1 MPSFLGEYE
10 GCAEDRDEKFIR
22 AVNSFLGNDYKNSEL
37 IIVGDCC
44 KKTESI
50 LKEVYAKEL
59 ITEKII
65 FYNFPTKQK
74 LFSGILRSRGLEYAR
89 GDIICYLDSDDM
101 IGETHISSIAE
112 QMDAEGLDWCFYN
125 DFINTPKGLVTKEV
139 TLAHG
144 SIGTSSIAHL
154 NNKLLTWDNCNGYG
168 HDYLFVQNLEN
179 WSTNYEKIFGC
190 SYIICH
196 IPELIDK

>member
-1 MPSFLGEYE
+1 MPSYLGDYE
-10 GCAEDRDEKFIR
+10 GCADNRDDKFIR

-37 IIVGDCC
+37 VIIGDCC
-44 KKTESI
+44 AKTESL
-50 LKEVYAKEL
+50 LKEVYAQEL
-59 ITEKII
+59 LTEKII
-65 FYNFPTKQK
+65 FYNLPKKQE
-74 LFSGILRSRGLEYAR
+74 LFSGMLRTRGIEKAN
-89 GDIICYLDSDDM
+89 GEIICYLDTDDM

-112 QMDAEGLDWCFYN
+112 QMDAEHLDWCFYN
-125 DFINTPKGLVTKEV
+125 DFINTEKGLVPKEV

-154 NNKLLTWDNCNGYG
+154 NDRHVTWDNCNGYG
-168 HDYLFVQNLEN
+168 HDYLFVQKLEK

-190 SYIICH
+190 TYVICH